1 MNILAIYVASMVFGL
16 MVMLPLGYKVR
27 LFGNADT
34 TVAFVFCVIIT
45 PLGFIIVTLTIVSYV
60 YRSLPEKCVSMAN
73 KVISQ

>member
-1 MNILAIYVASMVFGL
+1 MNMLAIYVASMVFGL
-16 MVMLPLGYKVR
+16 MVVLPLGYKIR

-34 TVAFVFCVIIT
+34 TVAFVFCVIVA
-45 PLGFIIVTLTIVSYV
+45 PLGFIVVTFMIVAYV

>member
-27 LFGNADT
+27 FFSDADT
-34 TVAFVFCVIIT
+34 TAAFVFCVIMA
-45 PLGFIIVTLTIVSYV
+45 PFGFIVVTLTIIAYV